1 MGITNKLEK
10 RVSPKIF
17 DGSKLPMSDLY
28 ELMTACNM
36 APTSFGIQPV
46 RLSIVSS
53 DEVKS
58 KLLKATYNQ
67 PQVMSC
73 SNIIVFSIL
82 DIKLDNYID
91 KYCELM
97 KSVTSCSD
105 ESINRYKSSLDNFL
119 YYMNESSYN
128 NWATKQAYLT
138 LGVLISACASM
149 GIDSCPIEGFQENG
163 YGEVLGL
170 KESGYTPVIICAIGL
185 AAEEDPRS
193 MVPKVRI
200 SNTNYI
206 LNEH

>member
-46 RLSIVSS
+46 RVSIVSS
-53 DEVKS
+53 YKVKLD
-58 KLLKATYNQ
+58 LLKATYNQ
-67 PQVMSC
+67 PQILSC

-82 DIKLDNYID
+82 DIRKDNYID
-91 KYCELM
+91 NYCDLM
-97 KSVTSCSD
+97 KTLTSCSE
-105 ESINRYKSSLDNFL
+105 ESIIKYKSTLSNFL
-119 YYMNESSYN
+119 YYMDENAYY

-138 LGVLISACASM
+138 LGILVSACASM
-149 GIDSCPIEGFQENG
+149 DIDSCPIEGFQENG

-170 KESGYTPVIICAIGL
+170 NESGYTPVIICAIGL
-185 AAEEDPRS
+185 ASKEDPRS
-193 MVPKVRI
+193 MIPKVRI
-200 SNTNYI
+200 SNMKYI
-206 LNEH
+206 LDEH